1 MSAGRLLKG
10 AEGLIAQLPLPPRP
24 WWGRRARHA
33 QPESNP
39 RLHRRSY
46 LLPQQSQV
54 GGSWPQPRRRGP
66 QNHRGPSSLFAP
78 RPHSSV
84 VPNLPSSGFMK
95 YLGSFIFLPAVIQ
108 RVLTTRLLLG
118 TGLSKYPRLSRV
130 PIAVWTYTC
139 GYLSSGAPA
148 PGTVWEVCA
157 CVSGVIPVSVPGC
170 RRVPVTQCVTRTVCS
185 RERRGGDTL
194 GLNSK
199 AP

>member
-1 MSAGRLLKG
+1 
-10 AEGLIAQLPLPPRP
+10 
-24 WWGRRARHA
+24 
-33 QPESNP
+33 
-39 RLHRRSY
+39 
-46 LLPQQSQV
+46 
-54 GGSWPQPRRRGP
+54 
-66 QNHRGPSSLFAP
+66 
-78 RPHSSV
+78 
-84 VPNLPSSGFMK
+84 MK

-185 RERRGGDTL
+185 RERRGGGSQGARTTFLPASALLHVLPEDTRGRCGLVVSLAPGSRARLAVQPIARSTGVGGWGSRPALRPPHFSARAL
-194 GLNSK
+194 GVVGGGGLK
-199 AP
+199 